1 MGMRVPFLAA
11 KPFLIR
17 LRCCDKSSSSV
28 PALAQ
33 DRRKYFRAFPR
44 FSFTV
49 KVRVQY
55 SSGLE
60 QIELTGTT
68 VDIGLGGLGATLA
81 EPLLSKERVWLQFI
95 VPGRDTPVRVLSK
108 LRHLTDGHYGFQFL
122 NITAEDREAIRA
134 CCEKLPQL

>member
-1 MGMRVPFLAA
+1 M
-11 KPFLIR
+11 
-17 LRCCDKSSSSV
+17 

>member
-1 MGMRVPFLAA
+1 MRSAA
-11 KPFLIR
+11 
-17 LRCCDKSSSSV
+17 CDKPSSSV

-44 FSFTV
+44 FALTV

-55 SSGLE
+55 SSGLD
-60 QIELTGTT
+60 QVELIGTT

-95 VPGRDTPVRVLSK
+95 VPGSLIPLRILSK
-108 LRHLTDGHYGFQFL
+108 LRHLDNGHYGFQFL
-122 NITAEDREAIRA
+122 STTVEQREAIRLS
-134 CCEKLPQL
+134 CEKLPLR

>member
-1 MGMRVPFLAA
+1 MLTLCQNA
-11 KPFLIR
+11 FLIR
-17 LRCCDKSSSSV
+17 PAGCDKPSSSV

-44 FSFTV
+44 FALTV

-55 SSGLE
+55 SSGIE
-60 QIELTGTT
+60 QVELTGTT
-68 VDIGLGGLGATLA
+68 VDIGLGGLGATLT

-95 VPGRDTPVRVLSK
+95 VPGRETPVRVLSK
-108 LRHLTDGHYGFQFL
+108 LRHLDDGRYGFQFL

-134 CCEKLPQL
+134 CSGKLPQV

>member
-1 MGMRVPFLAA
+1 MLPTA
-11 KPFLIR
+11 
-17 LRCCDKSSSSV
+17 CDKPSTSV

-44 FSFTV
+44 FALKV

-55 SSGLE
+55 SSGLD
-60 QIELTGTT
+60 QVELIGTT

-95 VPGRDTPVRVLSK
+95 VPGSPTPLRILSK
-108 LRHLTDGHYGFQFL
+108 LRHLDNGHYGFQFL
-122 NITAEDREAIRA
+122 NTTAEQREAIRSA
-134 CCEKLPQL
+134 CEKLPLT